1 MSTLFGRDH
10 AGGDRRGRQVKGH
23 AHRVPQLEPPRS
35 LLELEVLVVRE
46 RDGIRGHGGGL
57 ARIGNGVVHPY
68 APVEA
73 RNLQLVGV
81 GNGQPGLQLWQQ
93 RCHAVEAGAAVPVLE
108 EEDAL
113 VGGLSSEQRVLVFL
127 DRADDQV
134 DRGVL
139 HVEPG
144 ELARAVVV
152 SQEGV
157 RAKLEVCAERGVV
170 GHLGRLAEE
179 RRGLL
184 DVMCE
189 RLVIGDGDEPAL
201 AVPANDGMRAA
212 ECGGSLR
219 GLGARGLEFDHV
231 HVGRIEARHPSGFG
245 PAPGTSGAFPWRR
258 SQGP

>member
-1 MSTLFGRDH
+1 MSSLFGRDH
-10 AGGDRRGRQVKGH
+10 AGGDRRGRQVEGH

-35 LLELEVLVVRE
+35 LLELEILVVGE

-57 ARIGNGVVHPY
+57 ARIGNGVVDAD

-81 GNGQPGLQLWQQ
+81 GNGQPGLQLRQQ
-93 RCHAVEAGAAVPVLE
+93 RRHAVEAGAAVPVLE

-113 VGGLSSEQRVLVFL
+113 VGRLSSEQCVLVFL

-144 ELARAVVV
+144 ELARPVVV
-152 SQEGV
+152 GEEGV
-157 RAKLEVCAERGVV
+157 RAKLEVRAERGVV
-170 GHLGRLAEE
+170 GHLGRLDGAASRPSRRGVRTPRDRRRRRACPRRPGE
-179 RRGLL
+179 RRNAGCG
-184 DVMCE
+184 VR
-189 RLVIGDGDEPAL
+189 RL
-201 AVPANDGMRAA
+201 
-212 ECGGSLR
+212 
-219 GLGARGLEFDHV
+219 ARGTRRKRP
-231 HVGRIEARHPSGFG
+231 RIRSRPCRADRRQAPVGFG
-245 PAPGTSGAFPWRR
+245 PTPGTSGAFPWRR